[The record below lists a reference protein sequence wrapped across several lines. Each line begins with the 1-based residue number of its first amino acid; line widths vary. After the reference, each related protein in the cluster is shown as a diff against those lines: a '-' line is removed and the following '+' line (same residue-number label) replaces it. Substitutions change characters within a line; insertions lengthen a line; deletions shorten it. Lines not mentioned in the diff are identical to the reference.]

1 MQNHDH
7 SFGAQLRRYRE
18 RAGLTQDALAERA
31 GLTTNAISALES
43 GARQRPYPHTVH
55 ALTQALQLSAVEQA
69 ALLAARRPLRQ
80 TPPPAVPP
88 AVPASLPAVLTPLVG
103 RDQDVAALTHLV
115 ARPEVRLVTI
125 VGPGGVG
132 KTRVAVELASTI
144 ADQFPHGVTWVS
156 LAAVTDPALVVPAG
170 GQGRASLGRDRA
182 H

>member
-1 MQNHDH
+1 MQHQDH

-55 ALTQALQLSAVEQA
+55 ALTQALQLSAAEQA
-69 ALLAARRPLRQ
+69 ALLAARRPLLH
-80 TPPPAVPP
+80 TPPAAPRPARPAVPP
-88 AVPASLPAVLTPLVG
+88 ALPAVLTPLVG
-103 RDQDVAALTHLV
+103 RDQDVQALTHLL

-132 KTRVAVELASTI
+132 KTRVAV
-144 ADQFPHGVTWVS
+144 
-156 LAAVTDPALVVPAG
+156 
-170 GQGRASLGRDRA
+170 
-182 H
+182 